1 MSRSYLLA
9 ALLLAAGCGPAAVKP
24 DPLKEYKEQAKP
36 AAKPKAKAEQDY
48 WKGRSDLFT
57 SPPVQPVHALKLPAL
72 TRTSLKNGLSVLL
85 LPDRRLP
92 LVDVQLAIRTGAI
105 DDPADLP
112 GLAEFTAEMLRQG
125 TRRMSADKISETVDM
140 AGAGLS
146 ADSDY
151 EVTSVHC
158 HARSQSL
165 ELCLRM
171 VAELAMHPTFPKK
184 EMNEIRDRLLSGVK
198 NMRDDPATLAS
209 VHFDALLFGEDH
221 PAGRV
226 KSEASVRRIARRDLV
241 RFHREL
247 FRPDRAILGVSGD
260 IDPAALA
267 GAVQRV
273 FGPWRAAGKPP
284 TRSFEPVRDPPPG
297 LKVLLVDKAD
307 LSQSF
312 FTLGHAGI
320 PRSAADR
327 HAVSVMNYVLGGGGF
342 SSRLM
347 EVVRAKG
354 GKTYG
359 ITSHFYRAQKDG
371 SFVAQSF
378 TRNDQL
384 VAMLELVRKE
394 LGRIRERPPSEV
406 ELDAA
411 KGKIAG
417 GYPIRLKTA
426 AALAWRLVSTQLW
439 GLPETEVTE
448 FPVLI
453 EGLSREQIARAARD
467 HIHPDRLVAAVVGK
481 ASVVAPLLRAAK
493 IPFEQID
500 YRDPV
505 SVREREALKK
515 RAHVKVTP
523 EQNRAAHR
531 VLDRALQVAGGRAR
545 LSGIRSLRLTG
556 DARVEAKGQAL
567 TGQFSAQILLPDHMR
582 IGLALK
588 AGIGMVQVLAGN
600 KAWLQVGP
608 QRKDLP
614 AEVVTRWKAMIWREP
629 ALVLLH
635 ASAKG
640 VDARV
645 VSPPG
650 LAKGQV
656 AVEVYPPGLP
666 PATLVIDKTSNR
678 LVEVQHR
685 DRTGQVRVS
694 RLGKHKRIRGILVP
708 QEVSA
713 SGDGRRQTV
722 QYTKVE
728 LNPSI
733 TKQEITGGR

>member
-1 MSRSYLLA
+1 MNRTALI
-9 ALLLAAGCGPAAVKP
+9 ALLLAASCGPAAVKP
-24 DPLKEYKEQAKP
+24 DRLKEYKQAKP
-36 AAKPKAKAEQDY
+36 TAKPEARAEQDY
-48 WKGRSDLFT
+48 WKGRADLFT
-57 SPPVQPVHALKLPAL
+57 SPPVQPVQALKLPAL

-105 DDPADLP
+105 DDPPDLP

-146 ADSDY
+146 SDSDY

-165 ELCLRM
+165 ELCLQM
-171 VAELAMHPTFPKK
+171 VAELAMRPTFPKK
-184 EMNEIRDRLLSGVK
+184 EMSEVRDRLLSSVK
-198 NMRDDPATLAS
+198 NMRDDPATLAG

-226 KSEASVRRIARRDLV
+226 KSEASVRRIERKDLV
-241 RFHREL
+241 RFHGEL

-284 TRSFEPVRDPPPG
+284 APSFAPVRDPAPG

-312 FTLGHAGI
+312 FALGHAGI
-320 PRSAADR
+320 PRAAADR

-359 ITSHFYRAQKDG
+359 ITSHFYRAEKDG

-394 LGRIRERPPSEV
+394 LGRIRERPPGDV
-406 ELDAA
+406 ELTAA

-439 GLPETEVTE
+439 GLPESEVTE
-448 FPVLI
+448 LPVLI
-453 EGLSREQIARAARD
+453 EGLSREQVARAARD

-505 SVREREALKK
+505 SAREREALKTQ
-515 RAHVKVTP
+515 AQAKVTP

-531 VLDRALQVAGGRAR
+531 LLDRALRAAGGRAR
-545 LSGIRSLRLTG
+545 LSGVRSLRLTG

-588 AGIGMVQVLAGN
+588 AGIGMVQVLAGDT
-600 KAWLQVGP
+600 AWLQVGP

-640 VDARV
+640 VDARI

-656 AVEVYPPGLP
+656 AVEVFPAGLP
-666 PATLVIDKTSNR
+666 AATLVIDETSSR

-694 RLGKHKRIRGILVP
+694 RLGKHKRVQGILVP
-708 QEVSA
+708 HEVSA

-722 QYTKVE
+722 EYTKVE
-728 LNPSI
+728 INPSL
-733 TKQEITGGR
+733 TKQEITEGR